1 MTNEKKMYAIHNS
14 KNGHWIYVLASNF
27 DNAIAAARKIEP
39 DYNGGRRICQFR
51 KPDII
56 AD

>member
-1 MTNEKKMYAIHNS
+1 MEEKKMYAIHNS
-14 KNGHWIYVLASNF
+14 KNGHWIYVLATNF
-27 DNAIAAARKIEP
+27 DKALAAARKVEP

-51 KPDII
+51 EPDII